1 MNSAL
6 AVIDKIALALVI
18 IGAVNWGLVGVF
30 RFDLVAWL
38 FGGAAGVL
46 SRIVYILVGISGVW
60 SFSLCSSPTPPP
72 EPNRDDKKPA
82 GRRACRLV
90 EKLCFLTSRL

>member
-38 FGGAAGVL
+38 FGGRCAQPHCL
-46 SRIVYILVGISGVW
+46 YSRRHQRRVELLAFVQARPRPRSRTGMTKSLPDGGLVGLLK
-60 SFSLCSSPTPPP
+60 SF
-72 EPNRDDKKPA
+72 
-82 GRRACRLV
+82 V
-90 EKLCFLTSRL
+90 F

>member
-18 IGAVNWGLVGVF
+18 IGAVNWGLVGLF
-30 RFDLVAWL
+30 QFDLVAWL
-38 FGGAAGVL
+38 FGGVAGVL

-60 SFSLCSSPTPPP
+60 SFSLLFKPDPAPGA
-72 EPNRDDKKPA
+72 EP
-82 GRRACRLV
+82 G
-90 EKLCFLTSRL
+90 

>member
-60 SFSLCSSPTPPP
+60 SF
-72 EPNRDDKKPA
+72 
-82 GRRACRLV
+82 
-90 EKLCFLTSRL
+90 